1 MLYIIIDSYCP
12 GTAGMNRVLS
22 YLKKFS
28 EEGIDTTM
36 VFIYPDDKM
45 RVVESPLPH
54 IRYRYLWKEHFFSRK
69 KIIEIFLRKIYPL
82 LFKRC
87 LKHGDIV
94 FTYGCGEFQHYIIGV
109 KGVRYYHERTEHPLA
124 IGRGKG
130 NPLTRFPLET
140 YYKDCRKL
148 DGMFVISTCLKDYFT
163 SVGVPLDKVHII
175 NMTVDPS
182 RFEGVV
188 KKDGERYLAYC
199 GVIFND
205 KDGVDL
211 LVESFAKVS
220 DKYPDVKLYI
230 IGPVP
235 ESLDNNA
242 IVQLIKRLGL
252 ESRVV
257 LTGRV
262 PAENMPQ
269 LLKNAELCLLNR
281 PDGLR
286 AKAGFP
292 TKLGEYLL
300 TENPV
305 VVTKVGDIP
314 LFLEDGVS
322 ALLSEPN
329 NPTAFAEKIDWALS
343 HKEEAREIG
352 KRGSM
357 VAMQSFNAAIET
369 QKIINTIFK

>member
-1 MLYIIIDSYCP
+1 MLYIITDSYCP
-12 GTAGMNRVLS
+12 GTAGMNRVLG

-36 VFIYPDDKM
+36 VFIYPDNKM
-45 RVVESPLPH
+45 HVEGDPLPH
-54 IRYRYLWKEHFFSRK
+54 IRYRYLWKEHLFSRK
-69 KIIEIFLRKIYPL
+69 KIIEIFLRKIYPI

-87 LKHGDIV
+87 LKPGDIV
-94 FTYGCGEFQHYIIGV
+94 FTYGCGEFQHHIMGV
-109 KGVRYYHERTEHPLA
+109 KGVSYYHERTEHPLA

-130 NPLTRFPLET
+130 NPLTRFPLEK

-148 DGMFVISTCLKDYFT
+148 DGLFVISTCLKEYFT
-163 SVGVPLDKVHII
+163 SVGVPQDKVHII

-182 RFEGVV
+182 RFEGIV

-205 KDGVDL
+205 KDVVDF
-211 LVESFAKVS
+211 LVDSFAKVAN
-220 DKYPDVKLYI
+220 KYPDVKLYI

-235 ESLDNNA
+235 ESLDNNV

-252 ESRVV
+252 EDRVV
-257 LTGRV
+257 LTGRI
-262 PAENMPQ
+262 PAEKMPQ

-286 AKAGFP
+286 SQAGFP

-314 LFLEDGVS
+314 MFFEDGVS

-329 NPTAFAEKIDWALS
+329 NTSAFADKIDWALS

-352 KRGSM
+352 KRGAM
-357 VAMQSFNAAIET
+357 VAMQSFNADIET
-369 QKIINTIFK
+369 KKIINIIFK